1 MSFSMVPGM
10 TLEQM
15 QRVMGQSEAEAPAVP
30 PLQQETELRPVAK
43 KLRPKADKP
52 ET

>member
-15 QRVMGQSEAEAPAVP
+15 QRVMGQPVAEDPVVP
-30 PLQQETELRPVAK
+30 PLQQETEHRPVVK
-43 KLRPKADKP
+43 KLRAKTDKP

>member
-15 QRVMGQSEAEAPAVP
+15 QRVMGQPVAEAPAVL
-30 PLQQETELRPVAK
+30 PLQQDTEHQPVVK